1 MLHNYESIKRLV
13 IMTLMEFLG
22 SLICLVLLTM
32 PLFLVSY
39 AIGSH
44 YKLTFFSNRNKA
56 IFFAVYFLS
65 FCAFIISVYVNWG
78 WGV

>member
-13 IMTLMEFLG
+13 IMTFMEFLG
-22 SLICLVLLTM
+22 SLICLILLTM

-44 YKLTFFSNRNKA
+44 YKLTFFSNRNVA
-56 IFFAVYFLS
+56 IFLAVYFLS
-65 FCAFIISVYVNWG
+65 FCAFIISVYVNLG

>member
-22 SLICLVLLTM
+22 SLICLILLTM

-44 YKLTFFSNRNKA
+44 YKLTFFSNRNVA
-56 IFFAVYFLS
+56 IFLAVYFLS
-65 FCAFIISVYVNWG
+65 FCAFIISVYVNLG